1 MRKTIRNS
9 EIQHQSESV
18 QGWLNL
24 ETLAQ
29 VELTSEDPAHPIEK
43 ALAPDFEGG
52 WRAAG
57 SGEQTIRIL
66 FDEPRTIRHIHIEFR
81 ETERSRTQEFVLR
94 WSQDGKAFSEI
105 VRQQYNFSPSGT
117 IVEVEDYRVEL
128 EHLTVLELQI
138 RPDVGGGD
146 VIASLQRLLLT

>member
-1 MRKTIRNS
+1 MRKTVSGNGSPKRPA
-9 EIQHQSESV
+9 SV
-18 QGWLNL
+18 EGWLNL

-29 VELTSEDPAHPIEK
+29 VELTSEDPAYPIEK
-43 ALAPDFEGG
+43 ALAPDSEGG

-57 SGEQTIRIL
+57 PGEQAVRIL

-81 ETERSRTQEFVLR
+81 ETEQSRTQEFVLR